1 MSRSNSG
8 STQTTMVEPRP
19 SNLQFAQGG
28 NPGYGHSKP
37 HANIV
42 PNNCEV
48 DDLTLMM
55 LQEREGRA

>member
-1 MSRSNSG
+1 MSRSNNG

-37 HANIV
+37 QANIV
-42 PNNCEV
+42 PDNREV

-55 LQEREGRA
+55 LQAREGRA